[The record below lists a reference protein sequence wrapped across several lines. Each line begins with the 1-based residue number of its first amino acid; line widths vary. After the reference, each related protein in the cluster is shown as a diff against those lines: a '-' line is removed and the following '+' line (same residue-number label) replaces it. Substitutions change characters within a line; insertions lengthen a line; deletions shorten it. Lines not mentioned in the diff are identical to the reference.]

1 MPNIQM
7 LSKMC
12 IEFFSDRVGEKWK
25 FMQKLIPISFAIE
38 FIFFLFEWIFISLF
52 LSEKI
57 QLVSVHEICIYMV
70 YGQCLKVFFTI
81 AQYSQLF
88 ICGCVLLKSIS
99 TSIYWYLYRV
109 QIYDAMAVG
118 STWLV
123 DYLVVSLTV
132 RLTKALNDYD
142 IKKIYRSQETLYK
155 LVSCINKLVWKFE
168 WIFWSLSRPFLFSH
182 TFTFSF
188 FSQFHSLAHSFS
200 VCIRNNNLSILL

>member
-1 MPNIQM
+1 M

-38 FIFFLFEWIFISLF
+38 LIFFFVWMNFSTRFCAWNLYIHGIRAVLE
-52 LSEKI
+52 
-57 QLVSVHEICIYMV
+57 
-70 YGQCLKVFFTI
+70 GFFTI

-142 IKKIYRSQETLYK
+142 IEKIYRSQETLYK